1 VREQLSTSEGNGAV
15 VSTERGASKWSDA
28 LALLVWVLAA
38 VIVFVPFARDISAW
52 DAVTLRVPGN
62 QGNWWHVLVGL
73 PFFLAYPMLWL
84 RVGSVF
90 SNRQPTQKGR
100 RVIWSAVG
108 VAIVGTISVETPFL
122 MHLAGTSEWQ
132 RVAILGLGF
141 GVMIVSALILL
152 FRWRNISPT
161 CACIAG
167 LDAAYL
173 ANTAL
178 CLVVYSEATGTI
190 WSRAGWLVSMVIVWP
205 IAFDLILLLRMS
217 LRSDTPVVGT
227 RVA

>member
-1 VREQLSTSEGNGAV
+1 MRDQLRTSEDNGAI
-15 VSTERGASKWSDA
+15 VSTERAASKWSDA

-38 VIVFVPFARDISAW
+38 VIVFVPFARDTSAW

-84 RVGSVF
+84 RARSVF
-90 SNRQPTQKGR
+90 ANRQPTPKGR
-100 RVIWSAVG
+100 RVIWSVVG
-108 VAIVGTISVETPFL
+108 ASVVGTISVETPFL
-122 MHLAGTSEWQ
+122 MHLAGTSAWQ
-132 RVAILGLGF
+132 RVAILSLGF

-152 FRWRNISPT
+152 LRRRNISPNR
-161 CACIAG
+161 ACIAG
-167 LDAAYL
+167 LNAAYL
-173 ANTAL
+173 ANAAL

-205 IAFDLILLLRMS
+205 IAFDLILLLGMS
-217 LRSDTPVVGT
+217 FRSDTPVVGT
-227 RVA
+227 RFA